1 MSDPVGIVFD
11 MDRSGGE
18 TSAQRDGVSGMDVLR
33 VDCGGCVARGL
44 ACEDCV
50 VSVVLDISRR
60 PLDLDLDERS
70 ALQALADG
78 GLVPPLRLIPGARR
92 GQAVQQPLDWPES
105 G

>member
-1 MSDPVGIVFD
+1 
-11 MDRSGGE
+11 
-18 TSAQRDGVSGMDVLR
+18 MDVLR
-33 VDCGGCVARGL
+33 VDCGGCVARGP

-60 PLDLDLDERS
+60 PMDLDTDEQT

-92 GQAVQQPLDWPES
+92 GHAVQQPLDWPEL